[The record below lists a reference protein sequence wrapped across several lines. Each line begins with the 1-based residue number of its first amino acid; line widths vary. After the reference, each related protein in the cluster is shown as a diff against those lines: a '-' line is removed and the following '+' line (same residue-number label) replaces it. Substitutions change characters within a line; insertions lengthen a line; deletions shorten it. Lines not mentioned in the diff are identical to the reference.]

1 MAVGHIG
8 RPGIP
13 VRTPVETGPVSGH
26 VPAATQ
32 YLNMAVVPV
41 KDFPKISK
49 LVIMGPVLVRKRKSV
64 FYHNILHLCP
74 GKKNLLI
81 ICMKSKDML

>member
-13 VRTPVETGPVSGH
+13 VRTRVEMGPVSGH

-32 YLNMAVVPV
+32 YLNMAGIAVRDIPTI
-41 KDFPKISK
+41 PK
-49 LVIMGPVLVRKRKSV
+49 LVIMGRVLVRKRKSV
-64 FYHNILHLCP
+64 FFH
-74 GKKNLLI
+74 NLLQFFYETTKNVI
-81 ICMKSKDML
+81 IEHKVM

>member
-13 VRTPVETGPVSGH
+13 VRTRVETGPVSGH

-32 YLNMAVVPV
+32 YLNMAAIPV
-41 KDFPKISK
+41 KDILTIPK
-49 LVIMGPVLVRKRKSV
+49 LVIMGRVLVRKKCLPS
-64 FYHNILHLCP
+64 
-74 GKKNLLI
+74 
-81 ICMKSKDML
+81 